1 MRENTAN
8 KTVFVIVIFAPVDV
22 HNLTDFFCS
31 EVFIFFYYKMK
42 GAEDFAQSSWKAN
55 RRVTKAV
62 L

>member
-31 EVFIFFYYKMK
+31 EVFIFFYLKMK
-42 GAEDFAQSSWKAN
+42 GAEDFAQSS
-55 RRVTKAV
+55 
-62 L
+62 